1 MVLGAYEGYKHGF
14 LFGILGLVGF
24 VVAVVLG
31 FYFMDPMTDWLAE
44 NVKDFNF
51 TYPVVAFLIIFFLS
65 LIIIR
70 VAAWILK
77 KLMDLTILGTFDSFA
92 GILLGVVKSAFFLS
106 LFLWLTQEFDL
117 DLPKEWKKSS
127 EIIPYIEPL
136 APTVIQILEPVFPSM
151 ETTQEKIEEL
161 VEKLK
166 DAAVD

>member
-1 MVLGAYEGYKHGF
+1 MVLGAYEGYKHGL

-24 VVAVVLG
+24 VVAIVLG

-44 NVKDFNF
+44 NVTDFNL

-70 VAAWILK
+70 VVAWILK
-77 KLMDLTILGTFDSFA
+77 KMMDLTILGTFDSFA
-92 GILLGVVKSAFFLS
+92 GILLGVVKSTFFLS

-117 DLPKEWKKSS
+117 ELPKEWEKSS

-151 ETTQEKIEEL
+151 ETTQEKLEEL

-166 DAAVD
+166 DAAAD